1 MNLENIGKDCP
12 CYEVDCSDIMFDIG
26 EFCGLPPNNGKLSV
40 EVVEQLPVQG
50 EESKLYLTEK
60 AHTTQT
66 ATGNP
71 ITATITDGAG
81 QIEDFQLDGDTF
93 QQSYEGWNILDVDFE
108 NTTSAGVT
116 KTLNADK
123 TITLNGKINAGLN
136 FTFGKNITFDT
147 SSQYTLKV
155 EVLRGSSTPYTNDGQ
170 PNHQWAVMVNMGLSS
185 LGWQSYAVMC
195 ADNVTTATFTPAQST
210 GTPRFWFGYN
220 SSTADETTGIFND
233 YTLRISVKKDTTI
246 SGYEPYVGEIAS
258 PNPDYPQPI
267 QVVTGEQTVS
277 KVGKNLFN
285 KATITTG
292 AYLTTDGGITQ
303 TVDFDTTD
311 YIAISPSTTY
321 YLPQTSTRRLK
332 YYNANKVALTND
344 WDIASGATGQAIT
357 TPSGAYYVRFSFDN
371 RTTDINTFQFELG
384 STPTTY
390 APYSKTDYPI
400 DLGSIELCK
409 LGTYQDYIYK
419 DGDTWKVH
427 KAMSKV
433 LIDGTVGTISSPS
446 TNRFNLDDCIT
457 DYKKQANSSFALCD
471 QYISIGQTDDNAQFN
486 TNASSY
492 ECCINFGSATASVI
506 RFKNTKIATSDDFA
520 DALED
525 HPLTMYYALA
535 TATDTEITDA
545 TLISQLNTIASASLE
560 TGTNTLTNS
569 ATGSNL
575 AGDMEVDYFGYDPT
589 NRYDKWLWLDINNAY
604 EKLGS

>member
-1 MNLENIGKDCP
+1 
-12 CYEVDCSDIMFDIG
+12 
-26 EFCGLPPNNGKLSV
+26 
-40 EVVEQLPVQG
+40 
-50 EESKLYLTEK
+50 
-60 AHTTQT
+60 
-66 ATGNP
+66 
-71 ITATITDGAG
+71 
-81 QIEDFQLDGDTF
+81 
-93 QQSYEGWNILDVDFE
+93 
-108 NTTSAGVT
+108 
-116 KTLNADK
+116 
-123 TITLNGKINAGLN
+123 
-136 FTFGKNITFDT
+136 
-147 SSQYTLKV
+147 
-155 EVLRGSSTPYTNDGQ
+155 
-170 PNHQWAVMVNMGLSS
+170 MVNMGLSS

-220 SSTADETTGIFND
+220 ASTADETTGIFNN

-471 QYISIGQTDDNAQFN
+471 QYISIGQTDDNDQFN

>member
-1 MNLENIGKDCP
+1 M
-12 CYEVDCSDIMFDIG
+12 
-26 EFCGLPPNNGKLSV
+26 
-40 EVVEQLPVQG
+40 
-50 EESKLYLTEK
+50 
-60 AHTTQT
+60 
-66 ATGNP
+66 
-71 ITATITDGAG
+71 
-81 QIEDFQLDGDTF
+81 
-93 QQSYEGWNILDVDFE
+93 
-108 NTTSAGVT
+108 
-116 KTLNADK
+116 
-123 TITLNGKINAGLN
+123 
-136 FTFGKNITFDT
+136 
-147 SSQYTLKV
+147 
-155 EVLRGSSTPYTNDGQ
+155 
-170 PNHQWAVMVNMGLSS
+170 
-185 LGWQSYAVMC
+185 
-195 ADNVTTATFTPAQST
+195 
-210 GTPRFWFGYN
+210 
-220 SSTADETTGIFND
+220 
-233 YTLRISVKKDTTI
+233 KKDTTI

-471 QYISIGQTDDNAQFN
+471 QYISIGQTDDNDQFN